1 MNNENIVAT
10 PKRRA
15 KKRLKDFDFSGDN
28 SSVSLVGPSQGG
40 AANNFQ
46 VLAIKSNF
54 SDEFVQK
61 MQQIRV
67 TLELPEFL
75 RRFFNMYGEDAE
87 VLARMMGYEK
97 PEGSD
102 AVEPIGSDMEYE
114 DYIQSR
120 LQAYEIMKSVHEA
133 DNLVNALAA
142 LDETEYLAMLEDQVI
157 LEKALLQQTDD
168 SAIEIE
174 DQSVNSTNASV
185 EKSVEPSGSELKQ
198 LEKSHM
204 TEEVNKEASPAEMIE
219 KSAFESVQKA
229 FEEQKEKLEK
239 ALESIAQFEAEK
251 KAAIAKAK
259 TAQVQEVIKDEA
271 RTAVLAKA
279 ALALESED
287 DFGAFVSALKDM
299 MATAEQSDMFVEK
312 GASVSDDTPAIKE
325 SAVAKA
331 LKAKLNK

>member
-97 PEGSD
+97 PEDSD
-102 AVEPIGSDMEYE
+102 KEDPMEYD